1 MIFGGTLS
9 QAHTSR
15 SRAYR
20 RSGASHVALACAAAC
35 LLPSPALAQAGPA
48 AGITPPNR
56 SDLVPPD
63 QRPPQRTTTLTV
75 DGDFERAP
83 CALDRP
89 EYAGIKFTVQGAAFD
104 GLARVPGLSLERAY
118 ADYVGRELPVSV
130 LCDIRAEANAILRRD
145 GYLATVEIPEQTL
158 ADGIPDFK
166 VVFGRLTAI
175 RVRGEAGASE
185 ALVARYL
192 EKLTNQDVFNINQ
205 AERYLLLADDLPG
218 LDVRLSLRP
227 AAGGAPGDLA
237 GEVAVLRQRASV
249 DINVQNL
256 GSRAIGR
263 FGGVLRGELYDVT
276 GLGDRTSV
284 ALFSTLEFEEQQTL
298 QIGHDFRVG
307 SEGLRLGGQFTFS
320 NANPA
325 TGIAGFSVDSETIF
339 ASAFASYPLIRTRAH
354 SLYADAG
361 FDYVDQDVELN
372 GFGLTRDRVRM
383 AYARL
388 SGEIT
393 ERGSI
398 QRTGGYS
405 PFEPKWRLRY
415 GAEVRQGVD
424 VFSAS
429 PDCRSNLLACLIGGE
444 APPSR
449 IEADPTP
456 LLLRL
461 NASAEYRPTP
471 LWTLAVD
478 TQSQI
483 TGDALPAFE
492 ELAAGSFSIGRGYD
506 PGAVLGDSGVLG
518 SFELRYGTLS
528 PNGPDA
534 LAFQPYV
541 FTDIAVVWNEDP
553 SRRATNPDRLWSAG
567 GGLRLSW
574 GRGVQSDFLIAVP
587 LETPDL
593 AQSRGDVRFLFSLTA
608 SLFPWRF

>member
-1 MIFGGTLS
+1 
-9 QAHTSR
+9 
-15 SRAYR
+15 
-20 RSGASHVALACAAAC
+20 LACAAAC
-35 LLPSPALAQAGPA
+35 LLPSPVLAQAGPA

-56 SDLVPPD
+56 TDLVPPD
-63 QRPPQRTTTLTV
+63 QRPPQRSTTLTV

-89 EYAGIKFTVQGAAFD
+89 EFAGIKFTVQGAVFD

-166 VVFGRLTAI
+166 VVFGRLTSV

-185 ALVARYL
+185 ALVASYL
-192 EKLTNQDVFNINQ
+192 EKLTADEVFNINR

-218 LDVRLSLRP
+218 FDVRLSLRP
-227 AAGGAPGDLA
+227 AVGGQPGDLA
-237 GEVAVLRQRASV
+237 GEVAVLRQRASA
-249 DINVQNL
+249 DLNIQNL

-307 SEGLRLGGQFTFS
+307 SEGLRLGGQFTWS

-325 TGIAGFSVDSETIF
+325 TGIAGFNVDSDTIF
-339 ASAFASYPLIRTRAH
+339 ASAFASYPLLRTRAA

-361 FDYVDQDVELN
+361 FDYVDQDVSLN
-372 GFGLTRDRVRM
+372 GIGLTRDRVRM
-383 AYARL
+383 AYVRL
-388 SGEIT
+388 SGELT
-393 ERGSI
+393 DRGSI
-398 QRTGGYS
+398 QRSGGYS
-405 PFEPKWRLRY
+405 PFEPKLRLRF
-415 GAEVRQGVD
+415 GAELRQGLD

-429 PDCRSNLLACLIGGE
+429 PDCRTNLLACIIGGE

-461 NASAEYRPTP
+461 NTSVEYRPLP
-471 LWTLAVD
+471 LWTLALD
-478 TQSQI
+478 SQAQI
-483 TGDALPAFE
+483 TGAALPAFE

-506 PGAVLGDSGVLG
+506 PGAVLGDRGLLNSV
-518 SFELRYGTLS
+518 ELRYGSLS
-528 PNGPDA
+528 PDGPDA

-553 SRRATNPDRLWSAG
+553 SRAAANPDRLWSAG

-574 GRGVQSDFLIAVP
+574 GRGIQSDFLVAVP